1 MAILWILKPEY
12 KASVQEVKEKNHSVN
27 MGYVFCDLHI
37 HRTSSNNKAM
47 IEGQFYYITQYHKG
61 LGKTTTLSIAVLP
74 IAESEVHVL
83 EDSSSA
89 GASAHNPL
97 LTGDNFSASTTGFVL
112 RSLPTASAVSPTLV
126 LEKYFRRARGQL

>member
-47 IEGQFYYITQYHKG
+47 IEGQFYYITVC
-61 LGKTTTLSIAVLP
+61 LS
-74 IAESEVHVL
+74 
-83 EDSSSA
+83 
-89 GASAHNPL
+89 
-97 LTGDNFSASTTGFVL
+97 F
-112 RSLPTASAVSPTLV
+112 
-126 LEKYFRRARGQL
+126 